1 MKDKKLSKIVFIAG
15 AVVFSALLGAG
26 AVDLNDALD
35 KMIDLNGTGTV
46 AAEKVADAADDA
58 KSLEMA
64 KLVQAV
70 VNYEIQQGAA
80 ALDAVRAAIASG
92 DDAAAKAAMK
102 DLEAALDVAQ
112 EALKGRFPKDFE
124 SLVERGEIVIPP
136 GVSQETVIVAI
147 DTPVVPATEAGG
159 VNPNAVPWESKGVQ
173 SAQGQ
178 EAGIFANAQ
187 GLITPQVGGQIV
199 PVTGI

>member
-1 MKDKKLSKIVFIAG
+1 MKDKKLSKIAFIAG

-136 GVSQETVIVAI
+136 GVSVAI

>member
-1 MKDKKLSKIVFIAG
+1 MKDKKLSKIAFIAG

-147 DTPVVPATEAGG
+147 DTPVV
-159 VNPNAVPWESKGVQ
+159 NPNAVPWESKGVQ

>member
-1 MKDKKLSKIVFIAG
+1 MKNTKLSKIAFLAS
-15 AVVFSALLGAG
+15 AVVFSALVGAG

-46 AAEKVADAADDA
+46 AAQKVAAAADDA
-58 KSLEMA
+58 KSLEKA
-64 KLVQAV
+64 KLIQAV

-80 ALDAVRAAIASG
+80 AVDRIKAAIAID

-102 DLEAALDVAQ
+102 DLEAALDAA
-112 EALKGRFPKDFE
+112 EKALEGRLPNDFE

-136 GVSQETVIVAI
+136 GVSPETVIVVI
-147 DTPVVPATEAGG
+147 DTPVVAVTGV

-178 EAGIFANAQ
+178 EANIFANAQ
-187 GLITPQVGGQIV
+187 GLITPQVGGNII
-199 PVTGI
+199 PVTSI

>member
-1 MKDKKLSKIVFIAG
+1 MKNKKLSKIAFVAG
-15 AVVFSALLGAG
+15 AVVFSALLSAG

-46 AAEKVADAADDA
+46 AAQKVADAADDA

-64 KLVQAV
+64 KLIQAV

-80 ALDAVRAAIASG
+80 AVDRIKAAIAID

-102 DLEAALDVAQ
+102 DLEAALDAA
-112 EALKGRFPKDFE
+112 EKALKGRLPRDFE
-124 SLVERGEIVIPP
+124 SLVERGEIVVPP
-136 GVSQETVIVAI
+136 GVSQETVTVAI
-147 DTPVVPATEAGG
+147 DTPVVAAAQTGG

-178 EAGIFANAQ
+178 EANIFANAQ
-187 GLITPQVGGQIV
+187 GLITPQVGGAIV
-199 PVTGI
+199 PVTSI